1 VIGTTHWIYLLL
13 ILKKDLAILVK
24 EKIEVLPMKK
34 ILLVVSLFTSVLFSQ
49 NKFYNF
55 YNAGLEFMEK
65 QDWQRAIVEFKSA
78 ASLEFEDVQRKR
90 TYGTRFIE
98 YYPHRE
104 TGIAH
109 LMLGEVDIAKK
120 ELELSYAYRSTN
132 RAEEY
137 LKKISN
143 NLPEKNSV
151 KFSETKEIPKSTV
164 KESGQ
169 PPGDKVPATISS
181 RPTTTP
187 GSEKP
192 IGKANL
198 LIVTK
203 KYDPN
208 TSTQVGSRLAVA
220 VLPFDSD
227 KQSAQY
233 KNAVTN
239 EMINELVRLRR
250 FKVIERSAID
260 KIVSEQKM
268 QASGFVDDKSAVTLG
283 KIAGADAL
291 VIGTVTITGGVIK
304 ISARLVDVE
313 TAETLIAEDAI
324 AENIS
329 QEAIDAAI
337 ANVATMVYNELP
349 IIEGDIIKVDVDEL
363 YIDIGGLNG
372 VKKGSKCVVFRQG
385 ESIKHPI
392 SGEILGKKVTRLGE
406 IIVIQV
412 QEKFATV
419 KPIETE
425 QDIKVG
431 DKVIIK

>member
-1 VIGTTHWIYLLL
+1 
-13 ILKKDLAILVK
+13 
-24 EKIEVLPMKK
+24 MKK
-34 ILLVVSLFTSVLFSQ
+34 TLTALFLFTSLLSSQ
-49 NKFYNF
+49 NKFYQL
-55 YNAGLEFMEK
+55 YNTGLEYMEK
-65 QDWQRAIVEFKSA
+65 QDWQRAIAEFKSA
-78 ASLEFEDVQRKR
+78 ASLEFEDTQRKR

-104 TGIAH
+104 MGIAYY
-109 LMLGEVDIAKK
+109 MLGETEAAFK
-120 ELELSYAYRSTN
+120 ELELSNAYRLTT
-132 RAEEY
+132 RAQLY
-137 LKKISN
+137 LQKISN
-143 NLPEKNSV
+143 KEAPPAITEQISV
-151 KFSETKEIPKSTV
+151 KPEEVKPVKKEPPAQPIKTV
-164 KESGQ
+164 SA
-169 PPGDKVPATISS
+169 PAVSVLPATASAVS
-181 RPTTTP
+181 TKT
-187 GSEKP
+187 
-192 IGKANL
+192 NL

-208 TSTQVGSRLAVA
+208 TLTQVGSRLAVA
-220 VLPFDSD
+220 VLPFDTD
-227 KQSAQY
+227 KNAAHQ
-233 KNAVTN
+233 KDAVTN
-239 EMINELVRLRR
+239 EMINELVGLRR

-260 KIVSEQKM
+260 KIVAEQKM
-268 QASGFVDDKSAVTLG
+268 QASGFVDDRSAVKLG

-291 VIGTVTITGGVIK
+291 VIGSVTSAGKNIK

-313 TAETLIAEDAI
+313 TAETLIAQDVTADNE
-324 AENIS
+324 S

-337 ANVATMVYNELP
+337 ANVATLLYNELP
-349 IIEGDIIKVDVDEL
+349 IIEGDIIKVDPDEL

-372 VKKGSKCVVFRQG
+372 VRKGTKCVVFRQG

-425 QDIKVG
+425 QDIQVG